1 MSVQQSN
8 SGWRLWGKAS
18 GATALSLAICALVA
32 TPSSASSNQV
42 LGHFYDTG
50 TVTPS
55 EKIVCASGGTA
66 IHGSATFKAKPGDR
80 WHGTTS
86 YDYCL
91 YPESTPGS
99 YSYSGTETLTGTVD
113 GCGKGSFTYF
123 GKGETASG
131 GTWKI
136 IRGSGT
142 GRLTHASG
150 SGTDTATTDP
160 TTLENWGVF
169 QGQFTC

>member
-1 MSVQQSN
+1 MTLTKLATESN
-8 SGWRLWGKAS
+8 VP
-18 GATALSLAICALVA
+18 GALPGCALGRYPVMQI
-32 TPSSASSNQV
+32 TGPR
-42 LGHFYDTG
+42 GWETG